1 MNENQM
7 QEDDVNLELDNND
20 VEIEIVDDTPEEDRD
35 RPQVEVEDPSEDEV
49 TNYSANVQNRIR
61 ELTHARHDERRAKET
76 ALREREEAINLAQQV
91 LEQNKLLKNQMQS
104 GEQAFVENVKQRIQY
119 EYEAARRK
127 LMEAKS
133 IGDIDAE
140 ISAQEEFNKAQLQ
153 KVQIESYKPAPLQ
166 NEFNGVNIPNVTEKV
181 TNRPP
186 TVDQKALS
194 WKERNPWFWTDKAMT
209 GAALGT
215 HEELVESGYDPQSD
229 EYYRALDSRMRNMFP
244 HKFQQE
250 PARQQTK
257 RPSTVV
263 AAATRSSP
271 TKKIS
276 LNKSEVAI
284 ARRLNLPPEV
294 YAKYKAELENGNG

>member
-1 MNENQM
+1 MDENQLP
-7 QEDDVNLELDNND
+7 EEDVNLEAEGSDIE
-20 VEIEIVDDTPEEDRD
+20 VEIVDDTPEEDRN
-35 RPQVEVEDPSEDEV
+35 REPVEVEDPHEDEIN
-49 TNYSANVQNRIR
+49 NYSSNVQNRIR

-76 ALREREEAINLAQQV
+76 ALREREEAIRIAQQV
-91 LEQNKLLKNQMQS
+91 FEQNKMLKNQLQT
-104 GEQAFVENVKQRIQY
+104 GETAFVENVKQRVHY
-119 EYEAARRK
+119 EYEAAKRK
-127 LMEAKS
+127 LIEAKS
-133 IGDIDAE
+133 VGDIEAE
-140 ISAQEEFNKAQLQ
+140 IEAQEEFNKAQLQ
-153 KVQIESYKPAPLQ
+153 KVQIESYRPAPLQ
-166 NEFNGVNIPNVTEKV
+166 NEFDGVNIPNIAEEA
-181 TNRPP
+181 NERPQV
-186 TVDQKALS
+186 VDQKALA
-194 WKERNPWFWTDKAMT
+194 WKERNPWFWTDRAMT

-229 EYYRALDSRMRNMFP
+229 DYYRELDSRMRNMFP

-250 PARQQTK
+250 PARQQSK

-294 YAKYKAELENGNG
+294 YAKYKAQLENGNG